1 VEQHKLTIDMNEATI
16 EQLRDHHFALFG
28 LHAVATSASGAPTIW
43 LSVHYLERHL
53 EVAWQETYSMFTAR
67 HSTMAPSTKVVPT
80 HNYPAPLGS
89 VLTVAGNDGAVIVTP
104 GGPAGH
110 MEIDNTG
117 RMELGAGMCIH
128 DTHGMYQPIGVFDLI
143 DVDLFQPVP
152 KVAFFFSPIPHMAGE
167 VATRALGPGILLD
180 YAKAGERSFS
190 VEYNLHDGWSVENR
204 PYAKPIAAN
213 EPLNPLLLVR
223 SSALQ
228 ALAMQRQRT
237 TAAAAAATIRR

>member
-16 EQLRDHHFALFG
+16 DQLRDHHFALFG
-28 LHAVATSASGAPTIW
+28 LHAVPTSASGAPTIW
-43 LSVHYLERHL
+43 LSVHYLERRM
-53 EVAWQETYSMFTAR
+53 EVAWTETYSMFTTR
-67 HSTMAPSTKVVPT
+67 HSTHAPSSKVVAT

-89 VLTVAGNDGAVIVTP
+89 VLTVAGNDGAGIVTP

-117 RMELGAGMCIH
+117 RVELGAGLCVH
-128 DTHGMYQPIGVFDLI
+128 DTHGMYQPTGIFDLV
-143 DVDLFQPVP
+143 DVDLFQPIP

-167 VATRALGPGILLD
+167 VATRSLGPGVLLD
-180 YAKAGERSFS
+180 YQMGRSRS
-190 VEYNLHDGWSVENR
+190 LDIEYNIHDGWNVTNR
-204 PYAKPIAAN
+204 PYARPIAAN

-237 TAAAAAATIRR
+237 ASR

>member
-1 VEQHKLTIDMNEATI
+1 VEQHRLTIDMNEATI
-16 EQLRDHHFALFG
+16 DQLRDHHFALFG

-43 LSVHYLERHL
+43 LSVHYLERRM
-53 EVAWQETYSMFTAR
+53 EVAWTETYSMFTTR
-67 HSTMAPSTKVVPT
+67 HSTLAPSSKVVAT

-89 VLTVAGNDGAVIVTP
+89 VLTVAGNDGAGIVTP

-117 RMELGAGMCIH
+117 RVELGAGLCVH
-128 DTHGMYQPIGVFDLI
+128 DTHGMYQPTGVFDLV
-143 DVDLFQPVP
+143 DVDLFQPIP

-167 VATRALGPGILLD
+167 IATRALGPGVMLD
-180 YAKAGERSFS
+180 YGMTSNRSLS
-190 VEYNLHDGWSVENR
+190 VEFDLHNGWSTENR
-204 PYAKPIAAN
+204 PYAKAIAAN
-213 EPLNPLLLVR
+213 EPLGPLLLIR

-237 TAAAAAATIRR
+237 TTR

>member
-1 VEQHKLTIDMNEATI
+1 MEQHKLTIDMDEATL
-16 EQLRDHHFALFG
+16 EQLRDRHFALFG
-28 LHAVATSASGAPTIW
+28 LHAIATSASGAPTIW
-43 LSVHYLERHL
+43 LSAHYLERHL
-53 EVAWQETYSMFTAR
+53 EVAWNETYSMYTTRRAA
-67 HSTMAPSTKVVPT
+67 HAPSTKIVAT

-89 VLTVAGNDGAVIVTP
+89 VLTVAGNDGAGIVTP

-117 RMELGAGMCIH
+117 RTELSAGLCVH
-128 DTHGMYQPIGVFDLI
+128 DAHGMYQPIGVFDLI
-143 DVDLFQPVP
+143 DVDLFQPIP

-167 VATRALGPGILLD
+167 IATRSLGPGVLLD
-180 YAKAGERSFS
+180 YQMGRNRTLAI
-190 VEYNLHDGWSVENR
+190 EYDIHDGWNTTNR
-204 PYAKPIAAN
+204 PYARTIAAN

-237 TAAAAAATIRR
+237 TMTR